1 MDFFYDIARYAYLH
15 NALAACILSG
25 IACGI
30 MGTYVVCRRT
40 VFLAGGITHAS
51 FGGLGIASWT
61 KPNGGYFICLT
72 LMDGCAKRVWSLM
85 RQAGVVLT
93 GAGATY
99 PYGKDPRDA
108 NLRLAPTYS
117 PAHELEVCIQALS
130 ACVRL
135 ASLEKML
142 AE

>member
-1 MDFFYDIARYAYLH
+1 MMYLIYALV
-15 NALAACILSG
+15 G
-25 IACGI
+25 
-30 MGTYVVCRRT
+30 
-40 VFLAGGITHAS
+40 LAGG
-51 FGGLGIASWT
+51 
-61 KPNGGYFICLT
+61 
-72 LMDGCAKRVWSLM
+72 
-85 RQAGVVLT
+85 VLT

-117 PAHELEVCIQALS
+117 AIHELEICIQALS

-142 AE
+142 GEEK

>member
-1 MDFFYDIARYAYLH
+1 M
-15 NALAACILSG
+15 
-25 IACGI
+25 
-30 MGTYVVCRRT
+30 
-40 VFLAGGITHAS
+40 
-51 FGGLGIASWT
+51 
-61 KPNGGYFICLT
+61 K
-72 LMDGCAKRVWSLM
+72 
-85 RQAGVVLT
+85 QAGVVLT
-93 GAGATY
+93 AAGATY

-142 AE
+142 AGKA